1 MKTANPAGV
10 WQDIP
15 VRPYSLIG
23 NVVEKTDGTRV
34 AITPLPQAT
43 LVAFPQSDMKPY
55 PLRID
60 FGLGFNPFSFG
71 CDL

>member
-1 MKTANPAGV
+1 MKAINPAGV
-10 WQDIP
+10 WQDIL

-55 PLRID
+55 PALKHP
-60 FGLGFNPFSFG
+60 FGLGLDPFFTWM
-71 CDL
+71 